1 MYKNPFLKYPEDE
14 EQEEVSQLRGIAG
27 LPESEPS
34 PLDESELPDFVPDQ
48 EPPMDFIEDEEGQ
61 PTPQRDISGLLSDY
75 DQFRELQKLDNNRQL
90 MTDLDN
96 SFRTMNKALASRGGA
111 KIDVEQ
117 KKDPTN
123 LLDQYL
129 KLQRN
134 QAVSRMKTDLYYVQ
148 NENGDFEP
156 RALAL
161 NDRTGKYYDPD
172 TGEEVSASSVKS
184 RVYKPDQ
191 RTTSEGDII
200 QTDPLG
206 RTKEI
211 YSSKRKTIDDMSKE
225 DKTQFV
231 PTKGQRSDIDRI
243 QKDYQTLTTDMRKV
257 FYAADRIEEAL
268 KNGDAKLLASFVRTQ
283 MPRLAGEVGNLN
295 ETEQKAWQGAQDI
308 RSRMEQF
315 VTTQVKG
322 TLTPANI
329 KELNKMVKIFKDNS
343 RKAFEGVT
351 ESVYRRAEKVYGIPR
366 EFTQE
371 AIVNYLPTKQ
381 TKPTQGSKP
390 TTMSKE
396 KLQRMKDWLA
406 DPKNLQDPTYEAV
419 KAKAEKQGLL

>member
-1 MYKNPFLKYPEDE
+1 MYKNPVLRHDEDE
-14 EQEEVSQLRGIAG
+14 EQEEISQLRGIAG
-27 LPESEPS
+27 LPESESS
-34 PLDESELPDFVPDQ
+34 PLDESELPDFTPDQ
-48 EPPMDFIEDEEGQ
+48 EPPMDFFEDEEGQ
-61 PTPQRDISGLLSDY
+61 LTPQRDVGGLLNEY
-75 DQFRELQKLDNNRQL
+75 DLIRTAGKADANRQL
-90 MTDLDN
+90 AADLEN
-96 SFRTMNKALASRGGA
+96 SFRTMNKALASRGGG
-111 KIDVEQ
+111 KIEVDQ
-117 KKDPTN
+117 AKDPVS
-123 LLDQYL
+123 LLDQYSR
-129 KLQRN
+129 LQRN
-134 QAVSRMKTDLYYVQ
+134 QAISRMKTDLYYVQ
-148 NENGDFEP
+148 DENGDFQTK
-156 RALAL
+156 ALAL

-172 TGEEVSASSVKS
+172 TGKEVSASSVKS

-243 QKDYQTLTTDMRKV
+243 QKDYQTLTADMRKV

-371 AIVNYLPTKQ
+371 AVVNYLPTKEA
-381 TKPTQGSKP
+381 KSKSS
-390 TTMSKE
+390 MSPDK
-396 KLQRMKDWLA
+396 MKAALEW
-406 DPKNLQDPTYEAV
+406 
-419 KAKAEKQGLL
+419 AEKNPNDPRSLEIKKRLGM